1 MRKRKVAII
10 GSGNIGTDLMIKIL
24 RHGQHLEM
32 AVMVGID
39 PQSDGLARA
48 RRLGVA
54 TTHEG
59 VGGLMQMAE
68 FADIDFVFDATS
80 AGAHIKNDAALREAK
95 PGIRVIDL
103 TPAAIG
109 PYCVPVVNLADN
121 LHQGN
126 VNMVTCGGQA
136 TIPMI
141 AAVSRV
147 AKVHYAEIVAS
158 IASQSAGP
166 GTRANIDE
174 FTETTSQAIE
184 KVGGAGKGKAIIVL
198 NPAEPPLMMRD
209 TVYILSELASQEAI
223 AASIAEMAAAVQA
236 YVPGYRLKQQVQ
248 FEVIPEE
255 QAGQPARRRLFFR
268 PENRGVPRSGRG
280 GALSASVRG
289 QPRYYDLGGAGDGG
303 ANGRGNAQ
311 RGGSDSMNGKK
322 LYISDVTLRDGMH
335 AIRHQ
340 YSLAQVQQIAS
351 ALDKAGVDSIE
362 VAHGDGLQ
370 GSSFNYG
377 FGAHSDIAWIE
388 AAADVVS
395 QAKIA
400 TLLLP
405 GIGTLH
411 DLKAAYQAGA
421 RVVRVAT
428 HCSEADVAAQH
439 IAFARELGM
448 DTVGFLMMSHMISPQ
463 ALAQQALK
471 MESYGATCIYVVDSG
486 GAMNMNDIRDR
497 FRALKAVLK
506 PETATGMHAHHN
518 LSLGVANSI
527 VAVEEGC
534 DRIDASLAGMGA
546 GAGNAPLEVFI
557 AAADKLGWQHG
568 TDLYALMNAADELVR
583 PLQDRPVRVDRE
595 TLALGYAG
603 VYSSFLRHSEAAAK
617 RYGLSAVDILVEL
630 GKRRMVGGQED
641 MIVDVALDLLNRN
654 K

>member
-1 MRKRKVAII
+1 
-10 GSGNIGTDLMIKIL
+10 
-24 RHGQHLEM
+24 
-32 AVMVGID
+32 
-39 PQSDGLARA
+39 
-48 RRLGVA
+48 
-54 TTHEG
+54 
-59 VGGLMQMAE
+59 
-68 FADIDFVFDATS
+68 
-80 AGAHIKNDAALREAK
+80 
-95 PGIRVIDL
+95 
-103 TPAAIG
+103 
-109 PYCVPVVNLADN
+109 
-121 LHQGN
+121 
-126 VNMVTCGGQA
+126 
-136 TIPMI
+136 
-141 AAVSRV
+141 
-147 AKVHYAEIVAS
+147 
-158 IASQSAGP
+158 
-166 GTRANIDE
+166 
-174 FTETTSQAIE
+174 
-184 KVGGAGKGKAIIVL
+184 
-198 NPAEPPLMMRD
+198 
-209 TVYILSELASQEAI
+209 
-223 AASIAEMAAAVQA
+223 
-236 YVPGYRLKQQVQ
+236 
-248 FEVIPEE
+248 
-255 QAGQPARRRLFFR
+255 
-268 PENRGVPRSGRG
+268 
-280 GALSASVRG
+280 
-289 QPRYYDLGGAGDGG
+289 
-303 ANGRGNAQ
+303 
-311 RGGSDSMNGKK
+311 MNGKK

-463 ALAQQALK
+463 GLAQQALK

-486 GAMNMNDIRDR
+486 GAMNMNDTRDR